1 MMLQD
6 ILEEARNLSLAERRE
21 LIKRLV
27 DTLTVE
33 NTEPAL
39 KLHSIMEL
47 RGLGKEIWQGVD
59 VQQYL
64 DQMRDEWDQR
74 P

>member
-6 ILEEARNLSLAERRE
+6 ILEEAQNLSLAERRE

-33 NTEPAL
+33 NAEPTR

-47 RGLGKEIWQGVD
+47 RGLG
-59 VQQYL
+59 
-64 DQMRDEWDQR
+64 
-74 P
+74 

>member
-1 MMLQD
+1 MTLQD
-6 ILEEARNLSLAERRE
+6 ILEEAQNLPLAERRE

-33 NTEPAL
+33 NAEPTR

-64 DQMRDEWDQR
+64 DELRDEWDQR

>member
-1 MMLQD
+1 MTLQD
-6 ILEEARNLSLAERRE
+6 ILEQAQALPLTERRE

-33 NTEPAL
+33 HDTQSSEM
-39 KLHSIMEL
+39 HSIMGL

-64 DQMRDEWDQR
+64 DEMRNEWDR
-74 P
+74 RV